1 MSFLPSLYLYQD
13 IRKELNVQ
21 IVECLLAKLVPSAG
35 RSAKAPEQL
44 LEVLRA
50 LVHNVT
56 SRECL
61 TADVHA
67 DLETLGMAMRNV
79 DAEDNLESLEL
90 SARDLAK
97 MAPDQISESSVLFF
111 IANVTAFRCRPTMQ
125 CLRRGAEESLRQ
137 GGQHCGGPED
147 LD

>member
-1 MSFLPSLYLYQD
+1 MSFLPSLYIYQD

-35 RSAKAPEQL
+35 RNAKAPEQL

-50 LVHNVT
+50 LVHIVT
-56 SRECL
+56 SSECL
-61 TADVHA
+61 TAEVHA

-90 SARDLAK
+90 SARGIAN
-97 MAPDQISESSVLFF
+97 MAPDRISKSSVPFP
-111 IANVTAFRCRPTMQ
+111 IANVTAFK
-125 CLRRGAEESLRQ
+125 GAVEM
-137 GGQHCGGPED
+137 
-147 LD
+147 